1 MDWERKKFLF
11 ELEVKR
17 LELEKEK
24 LLKWIGFLQTSFLLV
39 ISATVSVLYKTDG
52 EFTRWAVGGTI
63 LSFSILFILLWNYRK
78 VDRLKK
84 ELSSL
89 EEKLR
94 C

>member
-1 MDWERKKFLF
+1 MDWERKKFLI

-24 LLKWIGFLQTSFLLV
+24 LLKWISFLQTAFLLV

-52 EFTRWAVGGTI
+52 EFTRWVVGGII
-63 LSFSILFILLWNYRK
+63 LSFSILLILLWNYRK

-84 ELSSL
+84 ELYSL
-89 EEKLR
+89 EEKLK